1 MKSEKPSQIAYSD
14 EQVDQYPLLSL
25 DYPAHLS
32 LSARTR
38 IPRVSRRGTVR
49 ERRPER
55 RCEKGGTLY
64 PAGILPNYQHQ
75 PKT

>member
-14 EQVDQYPLLSL
+14 EQVGQYPLLSL
-25 DYPAHLS
+25 GYPARLS

-49 ERRPER
+49 ETHGE
-55 RCEKGGTLY
+55 TV
-64 PAGILPNYQHQ
+64 
-75 PKT
+75 